1 VAIAMREITAEEFAR
16 GVKNPYFDK
25 LMTKTEVA
33 LRKEDYA
40 LFQEVGEMNGVP
52 AEMIMRNCLA
62 SWAKKMREHE

>member
-1 VAIAMREITAEEFAR
+1 MIREITEEEFSR

-25 LMTKTEVA
+25 LMTKTVVA

-40 LFQEVGEMNGVP
+40 TFCEVGEMNGVP

-62 SWAKKMREHE
+62 DWAKKFREHD